1 MVVLVVVAVAATAE
15 AEVDRV
21 EAELLAAEVESA
33 SADPDSVACA
43 LLIRVPGSFILRFID
58 RPPLRWRIAGWPI
71 QWRVNPEHPG
81 GTRSTEE

>member
-1 MVVLVVVAVAATAE
+1 VEEAVVAVLVVAALVAATPE

-58 RPPLRWRIAGWPI
+58 RPPLRWRIAG
-71 QWRVNPEHPG
+71 
-81 GTRSTEE
+81 